1 MLESNIIYNEDNL
14 VTLSRINNDYIDL
27 VVTSPPY
34 DQRRTY
40 NGYSFEFEKL
50 ANELFRVIKQ
60 GGVVVWI
67 VNDSSYGANETGTS
81 FRQALYFKEIGF
93 NLFDTMIYAKPPR
106 GAVGNNKSYW
116 QTFEYMFVL
125 SKGSPKTINLICDRE
140 NQESRG
146 GDRGTK
152 RYENGELKSIKR
164 GGYGKLGRRTNI
176 WEYKVGKG
184 KSTNDAVAHKHPA
197 IFPEKLAEDHIISW
211 SNEDDLIY
219 DPFMG
224 SGTTAKMAIL
234 NNRNFIGSEISKE
247 YCDIANERINNYVTR
262 V

>member
-224 SGTTAKMAIL
+224 SGTTAKMTIL

>member
-1 MLESNIIYNEDNL
+1 MLEINKIYNED
-14 VTLSRINNDYIDL
+14 TLKTMSRMSTEFVDL

-34 DQRRTY
+34 DERRTY
-40 NGYSFEFEKL
+40 TGYSFDFEST
-50 ANELFRVIKQ
+50 ANELYRVIKP
-60 GGVVVWI
+60 GGVVVW
-67 VNDSSYGANETGTS
+67 VVSDSSYGANETGTS

-125 SKGSPKTINLICDRE
+125 SKGSPRTINLICDRP
-140 NQESRG
+140 NQESRK

-152 RYENGELKSIKR
+152 RLESGELKSIRR

-184 KSTNDAVAHKHPA
+184 KSASDSIAHNHPA
-197 IFPEKLAEDHIISW
+197 IFPEALAQDHVRSW
-211 SNEDDLIY
+211 SNEHELVY

-224 SGTTAKMAIL
+224 SGTTAKMSLL
-234 NNRNFIGSEISKE
+234 NNRNFIGSETSSE
-247 YCDIANERINNYVTR
+247 YCEIANERICEYVR
-262 V
+262 